1 MKNKN
6 FLQAT
11 FPGIMLAAFLLT
23 SCGTQ
28 NTQALTMA
36 EEVQETDA
44 AATNTEGSA
53 Q

>member
-6 FLQAT
+6 FLQAI
-11 FPGIMLAAFLLT
+11 FPGIMLAALLLT

-36 EEVQETDA
+36 EEV
-44 AATNTEGSA
+44 
-53 Q
+53 